1 MIQFYSPDIA
11 ASRSLPADES
21 AHAVRVLRMKAG
33 DSLVAVDGKGSRFNC
48 VISRAVASGVEV
60 EILSEEKVAPSW
72 RGRITLAVAPTKN
85 ADRMEWLVEKCV
97 EMGIDE
103 IVLLECARSERRRMK
118 TERLERIMV
127 SAMKQSLKAT
137 LPILRGPVTF
147 ADFMAEKHEGEKF
160 IAWCGE
166 GVEKKS
172 LCAEYRQGA
181 DVTLLI
187 GPEGDFSPAE
197 VEEARRKGF
206 VAVTLGESRLRTET
220 AAMFAVAAV
229 HAINQIREKK

>member
-1 MIQFYSPDIA
+1 MIQFFAPDITEGNL
-11 ASRSLPADES
+11 LPSDES

-33 DSLVAVDGKGSRFNC
+33 DALVAVDGKGTRYKC
-48 VISRAVASGVEV
+48 EISKASPSGVEV
-60 EILSEEKVAPSW
+60 EILSKEEVKKPW
-72 RGRITLAVAPTKN
+72 KGRIVLAVAPTKN

-103 IVLLECARSERRRMK
+103 IVLLECAHSERRRMK

-137 LPILRGPVTF
+137 LPVLRGPV
-147 ADFMAEKHEGEKF
+147 AYKDFMAEEHEGEKF

-166 GVEKKS
+166 DTEKKL
-172 LCAEYRQGA
+172 LCAEHRPVA
-181 DVTLLI
+181 DVTMLI
-187 GPEGDFSPAE
+187 GPEGDFSPTE

-206 VAVTLGESRLRTET
+206 VPVSLGDSRLRTET
-220 AAMFAVAAV
+220 AAMFSVAAV
-229 HAINQIREKK
+229 HALNQTVEKQ